1 MASVTGGQLAAR
13 TLASFGVEAVFGVH
27 GGHLDSFLVESDRL
41 GIRIVDHRHEAA
53 AGNAAEG
60 YARVTGGLGVAFA
73 TSGPGYANV
82 FSSVCNAAA
91 DRVPLLVVTSSPP
104 LRETEL
110 NALQDGLDQVGTAKM
125 VAKWAH
131 RVTTVT
137 RVPDLVALAVRHAT
151 TGVPGPVVLDIP
163 IDVMFRS
170 VEEELAATPSLA
182 VPAPAAPSAA
192 TVDRLVE
199 ILGDAERPVI
209 FTGGRASM
217 SGGFRAA
224 LEALLADLRI
234 PVFGVSWGLGLLAP
248 DHPCWCGNSAD
259 AAALQFMA
267 APPDVVVLV
276 GARRGP
282 MTGSRNAT
290 MIPTGA
296 RVIHV
301 DLDATQPGRIDDVA
315 LSVNADAAETISA
328 LARHVGRLPGW
339 PDWTAAARGAANAH
353 GLLYARE
360 PAQSERGLHPYWAS
374 KAIVDALTPDTIV
387 VYDGGESA
395 AWTSFFARS
404 ERPRSWFG
412 LGALGGLG
420 VGPGMAIGAQV
431 AGPSRPV
438 VLITGDGGIGFHLQE
453 FDTMVRHGLPI
464 TTVVMNNAG
473 WAMSQH
479 GQSAL
484 YGPDTAVAVDLPDT
498 RYDAVARAFGCAG
511 ERVESIDDLAPAVE
525 KAQKSGRPT
534 CIDVTVSPVPVHPIM
549 ADLSSELRAGAT
561 RVPYYEPI
569 PEGEV

>member
-13 TLASFGVEAVFGVH
+13 TLASFGVDTVFGVH
-27 GGHLDSFLVESDRL
+27 GGHLDSFLVESARL

-53 AGNAAEG
+53 AGNAGEG
-60 YARVTGGLGVAFA
+60 YSRTTGGLGVVFA
-73 TSGPGYANV
+73 TAGPGYANV

-110 NALQDGLDQVGTAKM
+110 NALQDGLDQVGTATL

-151 TGVPGPVVLDIP
+151 TGVPGPVILDIP

-170 VEEELAATPSLA
+170 IEEDLAATPSVTL
-182 VPAPAAPSAA
+182 PAPAAPSAA
-192 TVDRLVE
+192 TVERIIE
-199 ILGDAERPVI
+199 ILDAAERPVI
-209 FTGGRASM
+209 FTGGGASM
-217 SGGFRAA
+217 SAGFRPA
-224 LEALLADLRI
+224 LEALLADLHI
-234 PVFGVSWGLGLLAP
+234 PVFGVSWGLGLLDP

-259 AAALQFMA
+259 AVALQFMA

-290 MIPTGA
+290 LIPADA

-301 DLDATQPGRIDDVA
+301 DLDPTQPGRIDDVA

-328 LARHVGRLPGW
+328 LTHHVHRLPGW
-339 PDWTAAARGAANAH
+339 PDWTATARGTADAH
-353 GLLYARE
+353 ALLYAQE
-360 PAQSERGLHPYWAS
+360 PAESDSGLHPYWAS
-374 KAIVDALTPDTIV
+374 KAIVDALAPETIV

-395 AWTSFFARS
+395 AWTSFFARAD
-404 ERPRSWFG
+404 RPRSWFG

-431 AGPSRPV
+431 AEPTRPV
-438 VLITGDGGIGFHLQE
+438 VLITGDGGVGFHIQE
-453 FDTMVRHGLPI
+453 FDTMVRHRLPI
-464 TTVVMNNAG
+464 TTIVMNNSG
-473 WAMSQH
+473 WAMSLH

-484 YGPDTAVAVDLPDT
+484 YGPGTAVAVDLPDT
-498 RYDAVARAFGCAG
+498 RYDAVARAFGLDG
-511 ERVESIDDLAPAVE
+511 EHVESIDDLVLAVK

-534 CIDVTVSPVPVHPIM
+534 CIDVKVSPVPVHPIM
-549 ADLSSELRAGAT
+549 AGLSAELGTGAT